1 VGCEAG
7 AAATLVGP
15 SADVV
20 AAAEA
25 GVDAVPLGDGV
36 AVAVVAGV
44 DGVDGV
50 VGDVGCAAEEDRADA
65 DVGGRAGLDGEV
77 VAAVDRGFAA
87 GRVLLVVRG
96 ALVGLGAV
104 VVLRGVDV
112 ARGLLVVGAGLLVTA
127 AAGGA
132 TRGCCPDPKRKPT
145 TVPGAGS

>member
-44 DGVDGV
+44 VGV
-50 VGDVGCAAEEDRADA
+50 VGVVGCAAEEDRADA
-65 DVGGRAGLDGEV
+65 DAGGRAGLDGEE